1 MGWALGAMI
10 ASSVLTTV
18 STVYQSEQQRMQQKA
33 QAGAL
38 EAQASAQRRQTEMQA
53 KQGQIEAEAIDRQKS
68 QLRRQFEAEQGHNRS
83 LLAAGNVDMSS
94 GSALDVSEG
103 NILNFAEA
111 MGQNRY
117 NVALKQWETE
127 ENRKAG
133 MYQADL
139 YDSQASYLD
148 RTAGSF
154 GLSLLKGVLAG
165 GAQFGSMAAGSQLFS
180 GASAG
185 PGLIERAAQT
195 TRGLVNTGGQGSL
208 GLAAKL
214 QRIGQTIKP
223 R

>member
-1 MGWALGAMI
+1 MGWALGSMI

-18 STVYQSEQQRMQQKA
+18 STVYQSEQQRMQQETQASALAA
-33 QAGAL
+33 QAN
-38 EAQASAQRRQTEMQA
+38 AQRRQTELQA
-53 KQGQIEAEAIDRQKS
+53 RQGAVEAEEIERQKS

-94 GSALDVSEG
+94 GSAQDVSEG
-103 NILNFAEA
+103 NIMEFGQA

-139 YDSQASYLD
+139 YDAQSSYLK

-165 GAQFGSMAAGSQLFS
+165 GAQFGTMAAGSRLFDQPATPTLNQKA
-180 GASAG
+180 ASF
-185 PGLIERAAQT
+185 T
-195 TRGLVNTGGQGSL
+195 L
-208 GLAAKL
+208 GLRK
-214 QRIGQTIKP
+214 KV
-223 R
+223 